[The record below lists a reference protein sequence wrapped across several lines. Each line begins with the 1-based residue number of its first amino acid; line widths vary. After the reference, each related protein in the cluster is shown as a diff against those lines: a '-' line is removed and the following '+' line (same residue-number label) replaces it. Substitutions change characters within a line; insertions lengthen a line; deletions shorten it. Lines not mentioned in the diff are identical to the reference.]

1 MDAQKI
7 GQFIAAQRN
16 ETGLTQAELGRKL
29 QVTDKAVSKWER
41 GLGFPNINTL
51 GTLADAL
58 DVSIAELMK
67 SERIEEMN
75 DSISTEAIANTIE
88 LADEQRKL
96 AEKKSIRDI
105 LIVAAALTALVLL
118 IDNMNA
124 QFMGFLVFLPLAA
137 IFGGIVL
144 LVMGVARAIRKQPCK
159 RTILMKANNAANLIN
174 WGLIV
179 ALFVVQVTAE
189 SAAAVTV
196 SRVVTLGLL
205 YIGARNLIEL
215 CATLAYD
222 KRYWKQLRHSI
233 IQGS

>member
-1 MDAQKI
+1 MDAQKF

-16 ETGLTQAELGRKL
+16 EKGLTQAELGRKL

-41 GLGFPNINTL
+41 GLGFPDINTL
-51 GTLADAL
+51 GPLADAL

-88 LADEQRKL
+88 LADEQRNL
-96 AEKKSIRDI
+96 AEKKNIRDI

-137 IFGGIVL
+137 LFGGIVL
-144 LVMGVARAIRKQPCK
+144 LVMGVVRAARKQPCK
-159 RTILMKANNAANLIN
+159 RTIL
-174 WGLIV
+174 
-179 ALFVVQVTAE
+179 
-189 SAAAVTV
+189 
-196 SRVVTLGLL
+196 
-205 YIGARNLIEL
+205 IGAALLLIP
-215 CATLAYD
+215 LAIMGLFY
-222 KRYWKQLRHSI
+222 LIGVS
-233 IQGS
+233 GVGPVPN